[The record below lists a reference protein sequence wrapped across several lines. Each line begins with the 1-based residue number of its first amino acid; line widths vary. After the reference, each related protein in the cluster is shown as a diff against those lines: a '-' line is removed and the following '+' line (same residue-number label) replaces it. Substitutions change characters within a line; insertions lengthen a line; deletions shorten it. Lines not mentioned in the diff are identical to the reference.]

1 MKNCCLKLALFIVFG
16 TTLLSIFPQ
25 KALAKDS
32 YGLTWTVA
40 ATPSAV
46 AIDLSNNIY
55 YAGYLASGSAVELNP
70 TPTHLPNDIKTA
82 TTGAIFLT
90 KLNSDLTYNASYI
103 IEADNPTIVND
114 KNISVALTKIATDSA
129 QNVYLL
135 GSFNGNV
142 DFDPTAGMDF
152 HSSNNETWS
161 FLMKINSDGTYT
173 YGNTYLWQSGNVTI
187 RDMVIKDDN
196 IYLLGQA
203 INNGA
208 SPITVNLNPLGAS
221 DMQTLNAGD
230 TLGFYTKLT
239 GGTVYGY
246 SRAFKNTASQ
256 HLEMDHLALDSA
268 DNVFL
273 YGAFATPTIQVNF
286 DGAGGTDNKPSNG
299 LNDLFLSKYD
309 FNGNYLLTYIIGGTG
324 EESAEA
330 LGIDNNDNVYF
341 SGGFNNT
348 VDFNQT
354 GQGTADN
361 QTADPTLPGQRFLS
375 KLNSGGTYGYTL
387 IWNSNSLSI
396 HKIAFD
402 NNNLM
407 YLVGTS
413 AGPVNYDPIGATDSI
428 AGFGLNDAF
437 LTVLNPDKT
446 YNYTYVWGG
455 AENEKAMDAAFDSLN
470 DFYVAG
476 STESLSINFDPTG
489 QSSIMNTFTGGENG
503 YLTEFSSVQLTI
515 TPTPA
520 PSNNSNNSSASVPGP
535 VTCTNPVPSAP
546 RIFQIAATR
555 EKSTLHF
562 VPSADPQNS
571 YTINYGLYSDAE
583 MYNVTFSYSDK
594 SGSIP
599 YTINA
604 LAANTTYYYK
614 VRANNGCMP
623 GVWSN
628 TLGLKTASATAGGN
642 IVFAPSNTTTNNN
655 ASAVNTGLSG
665 SCSQYTVMPGD
676 SLWKIAQKVLGAGN
690 RYLQVWNANKGKF
703 PTLNSSSVIRSGWTL
718 SVGC

>member
-1 MKNCCLKLALFIVFG
+1 MKNCCLKLALFIIFG
-16 TTLLSIFPQ
+16 TTFLSLFPQ

-32 YGLTWTVA
+32 YGLTWTVT

-103 IEADNPTIVND
+103 IEADNPTIVSD
-114 KNISVALTKIATDSA
+114 KNISVALIKVATDSA

-152 HSSNNETWS
+152 HSSNNEAWS

-187 RDMVIKDDN
+187 RDMVIKNDN

-208 SPITVNLNPLGAS
+208 SPITINLDPLGAS

-239 GGTVYGY
+239 GGTVYDY
-246 SRAFKNTASQ
+246 SRTIKNTASQ
-256 HLEMDHLALDSA
+256 YLEMDHLAIDSTE
-268 DNVFL
+268 NVFL
-273 YGAFATPTIQVNF
+273 YGVFNATTQMNF
-286 DGAGGTDNKPSNG
+286 DGSGGTDNKTSSNSS
-299 LNDLFLSKYD
+299 NDLFLSKYD
-309 FNGNYLLTYIIGGTG
+309 STGTYVLTYVIGGIG
-324 EESAEA
+324 NESAQA
-330 LGIDNNDNVYF
+330 LGIDNHDNVFY
-341 SGGFNNT
+341 SGGFNDI
-348 VDFNQT
+348 VDFDPT
-354 GQGTADN
+354 GTTDN
-361 QTADPTLPGQRFLS
+361 QTASLPDQRFLS
-375 KLNSGGTYGYTL
+375 KLNANGTYGYAL
-387 IWNSNSLSI
+387 IWNSNSLI
-396 HKIAFD
+396 FNKVIFD
-402 NNNLM
+402 NNNLT

-413 AGPVNYDPIGATDSI
+413 AGPVNCDPIGATDSI

-476 STESLSINFDPTG
+476 STESLSVNFDPTG
-489 QSSIMNTFTGGENG
+489 QSSIMTTFTGGENG

-535 VTCTNPVPSAP
+535 VTCTNPIPVAP
-546 RIFQIAATR
+546 RIFQIAATKD
-555 EKSTLHF
+555 KSTLHF
-562 VPSADPQNS
+562 VPSADPQDS

-583 MYNVTFSYSDK
+583 MYNVTFNYSDK
-594 SGSIP
+594 SGAIP

-642 IVFAPSNTTTNNN
+642 IVFAPSNTTANNN
-655 ASAVNTGLSG
+655 TSAVSTGLSG

-690 RYLQVWNANKGKF
+690 KYLQVWNTNKGKF
-703 PTLNSSSVIRSGWTL
+703 PTLNSSSIIRSGWTL